1 MHGDD
6 NAALIRENFER
17 FGRGDGEAVYAT
29 WADDAVWHVLDANRY
44 HGDYTRDEYFAMLST
59 TWVGDVPDYAFE
71 VVSCAAYGDELVV
84 VHLRSSGTTPD
95 GPINPNGG
103 LMIYRLLDG
112 RIVEGWALSRG
123 RDATTPF

>member
-84 VHLRSSGTTPD
+84 VHLRAQAPR
-95 GPINPNGG
+95 
-103 LMIYRLLDG
+103 LMG
-112 RIVEGWALSRG
+112 RSIPTAG
-123 RDATTPF
+123 